1 MSIIFL
7 KSLLPK
13 RKNNPFST
21 DDLIRN
27 QNDEFRKTDK
37 MHQIIALMG
46 MCSVRLYIP
55 QIINGILLKDGFH
68 FDEHR
73 SIHNIAWNNLFM
85 HNRGAA
91 IVSAEASA
99 LGINLLKSIFEKI
112 QRTKS
117 FDNDQRSAGQISHKK
132 TVFYWAIDRY
142 DLIHGKGFIKGNETE
157 FMDAANTLVMR
168 VYI

>member
-1 MSIIFL
+1 MFL
-7 KSLLPK
+7 NILKQILHK
-13 RKNNPFST
+13 RTNDPFAV
-21 DDLIRN
+21 DDLITK
-27 QNDEFRKTDK
+27 QNDEFRKIDK
-37 MHQIIALMG
+37 MHQNVALMG
-46 MCSVRLYIP
+46 LCSIRLHIP
-55 QIINGILLKDGFH
+55 QMINGIFLKDGFH

-85 HNRGAA
+85 HNSGAL

-99 LGINLLKSIFEKI
+99 LGIDVLKSAFVKI
-112 QRTKS
+112 QRTNK
-117 FDNDQRSAGQISHKK
+117 FDNAHHSAGQISHKK
-132 TVFYWAIDRY
+132 IVFNWAIDRY